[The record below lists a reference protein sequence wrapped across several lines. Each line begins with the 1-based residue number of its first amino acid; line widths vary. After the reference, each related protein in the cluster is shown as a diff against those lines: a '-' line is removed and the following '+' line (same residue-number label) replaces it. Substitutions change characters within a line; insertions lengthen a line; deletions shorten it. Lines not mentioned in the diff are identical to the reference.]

1 MNLSSIEEVVECARN
16 GKLFVLVDDQNREN
30 EGDLIFPAQLVTPDV
45 INFMAKYGRGLICLA
60 LTDKRSKILELK
72 PMDRRNTSKFD
83 TAFTVSIEA
92 KEGVTTGISAADRSR
107 TIQTAID
114 NTKGKD
120 DLTTPGHIFPL
131 VAKSGGV
138 LSRAGHTEAAIDIAR
153 LAGLNPSAVICE
165 IMNDDG
171 SMARMNDLKE
181 FCKHHDL
188 KLASIEDLIRWRVH
202 KDPIVKKIFS
212 DKLNTDFAGDFNF
225 FCYRNQIDKSQH
237 FAIVKGNIAE
247 EETTLVRV
255 QKINYVSDLFKGNLA
270 TKRGNTSSIERA
282 MIEIDKNK
290 SGVLVIINDNNLA
303 EFSSKTEDQIAT
315 SELREYGIG
324 AQILRDLGV
333 RKMLLLTNSKQEI
346 IGLEG
351 FDLKVIEKRSI

>member
-1 MNLSSIEEVVECARN
+1 MDLSSIEEIVECARN
-16 GKLFVLVDDQNREN
+16 GKIFVLVDDENREN
-30 EGDLIFPAQLVTPDV
+30 EGDLTFPAQLVTPDI

-60 LTDKRSKILELK
+60 LTEERSKELDLK

-114 NTKGKD
+114 NTKDKD

-131 VAKSGGV
+131 VARNGGV

-171 SMARMNDLKE
+171 SMARMNDLKK

-188 KLASIEDLIRWRVH
+188 KIASIEDLIRWRVH
-202 KDPIVKKIFS
+202 KDPIVKRIFS
-212 DKLNTDFAGDFNF
+212 DKLSTDFAGEFDFF
-225 FCYRNQIDKSQH
+225 SYTNQIDKTEH
-237 FAIVKGNIAE
+237 FALVKGDIE
-247 EETTLVRV
+247 EEESTLVRV
-255 QKINYVSDLFKGNLA
+255 QKINYVNDLFKGQLLS
-270 TKRGNTSSIERA
+270 KKGNTNTIERA
-282 MIEIDKNK
+282 MIEINKNK
-290 SGVLVIINDNNLA
+290 KGVLVIIKDNKF
-303 EFSSKTEDQIAT
+303 EFNQVPTDIKTT
-315 SELREYGIG
+315 PELREYGVG

-351 FDLKVIEKRSI
+351 FDLKIVGKISL

>member
-1 MNLSSIEEVVECARN
+1 MELSSIEEIVECARN
-16 GKLFVLVDDQNREN
+16 GKLFVLVDDENREN
-30 EGDLIFPAQLVTPDV
+30 EGDLIFPAQLITPNI

-60 LTDKRSKILELK
+60 LTEERSKELDLK

-114 NTKGKD
+114 NTKDKD

-131 VAKSGGV
+131 VARNGGV

-171 SMARMNDLKE
+171 SMARMNDLKK
-181 FCKHHDL
+181 FCTQHAL
-188 KLASIEDLIRWRVH
+188 KIGSIEDLIRWRVH
-202 KDPIVKKIFS
+202 KDPIVKRIFS
-212 DKLNTDFAGDFNF
+212 DKLSTDFAGEFDL
-225 FCYRNQIDKSQH
+225 YSYINQVDKTEH
-237 FAIVKGNIAE
+237 FALVKGNIKE
-247 EETTLVRV
+247 EEEILVRV
-255 QKINYVSDLFKGNLA
+255 QKINYVNDLFKGQLQN
-270 TKRGNTSSIERA
+270 KKGNINTIERA
-282 MIEIDKNK
+282 MIEINKNK
-290 SGVLVIINDNNLA
+290 KGVLVIIKDNKS
-303 EFSSKTEDQIAT
+303 EFTQTLTDVKNTPEF
-315 SELREYGIG
+315 REYGVG
-324 AQILRDLGV
+324 AQILRDLRV

-351 FDLKVIEKRSI
+351 FDLKIIGKISL

>member
-1 MNLSSIEEVVECARN
+1 MELSSIEEIVECARN
-16 GKLFVLVDDQNREN
+16 GKLFVLVDDENREN
-30 EGDLIFPAQLVTPDV
+30 EGDLIFPAQLITPNI

-60 LTDKRSKILELK
+60 LTEERSKELDLK

-114 NTKGKD
+114 NTKDKD

-131 VAKSGGV
+131 VARNGGV

-212 DKLNTDFAGDFNF
+212 DKLKTDFAGEFNF
-225 FCYRNQIDKSQH
+225 FCYSNQIDNTEH
-237 FAIVKGNIAE
+237 FALVKGDINE
-247 EETTLVRV
+247 EEDTLVRV
-255 QKINYVSDLFKGNLA
+255 QKINYVSDIFKGRLLN
-270 TKRGNTSSIERA
+270 KKGNYSSIESA

-290 SGVLVIINDNNLA
+290 KGVLVIIKDNKS
-303 EFSSKTEDQIAT
+303 EFNKETVDSKNN
-315 SELREYGIG
+315 SEFREYGVG

-346 IGLEG
+346 IGLDG
-351 FDLKVIEKRSI
+351 FDLKIVGKISL